1 MDFSGMNERSA
12 RASADSNLPRLK
24 PGGLKRGFFRSAEA
38 LLPRMNAG
46 APTERRR
53 GSVRDAASADSNL
66 PRLKPEGLKRGF
78 FRSAEALLPRMNAG
92 APTERQ
98 GEAPRRSLPRMNV
111 GAPTER
117 RRGPVRDAEAVHSYF
132 PRLKPAWVIAAS
144 GIVAVA
150 ALGAAIT
157 AATVTLDRAESFFG
171 LRAYPAGYIP
181 AGARERTIEQMRA
194 MSASAGSDQLV
205 WKSIAMDSTAAANY
219 DGAFGPAGAIAPVRA
234 IEIDP
239 TDPTGKT
246 VYVGAASGGVW
257 KTTDGV
263 NWIPLTDNQPSLAI
277 RSLALD
283 ATTSPVTIYAGT
295 GARTA
300 AGNSFYGAGVMKSA
314 DGGKTWSATGSAAFS
329 SAGNGGVSIEAI
341 SVSPNSGTRR
351 DVLAAVSGSAGAPS
365 VPSGSTSGGTASG
378 GVWRSTDGGATWA
391 TVLTAGAS
399 VAGFDVAFDP
409 NDRSGMTAYAALGR
423 DNGSGAASAAC
434 LTRCGGLFVSTDAGA
449 SWKRL
454 AGFDQISDQIF
465 NRVQTGRVSLAL
477 GAQSAGKTILYA
489 AIADATPGSANL
501 LGIFKSNDG
510 GATWMTISDPPNH
523 LCAGECF
530 DAMTLRASA
539 TDPSVVFA
547 GGAGLARSIDG
558 GSSWQDVMI
567 DRTHTALYPGQH
579 SIAVSSND
587 SVLYV
592 GNDGGVWSSAD
603 VADAGVAAGSH
614 TWSNINGK
622 SSASGLNIS
631 QLDDGPSGS
640 AALRQ
645 IGIGASASG
654 AHAAGLPNRVQTSS
668 AADPRDARVA
678 YATFSGF
685 SGMNGDTLGHV
696 FMTASGGAEWSDIS
710 GNLPNIP
717 VNSVVADPEIAD
729 TLYVATDIGVFA
741 TNDRGAAW
749 TQLGAGLPIVPV
761 TSLALQPA
769 SRVLT
774 AATFG
779 RGAWDL
785 RLGGGMAFHLTSLSP
800 ASAAVGAASFTLNV
814 KGSGF
819 TNQST
824 IRLNSTALTPTTLKA
839 DGSLAAIVPAG
850 LLKTGGAINV
860 SVIDNGSVT
869 NSVVL
874 AVTNPVPTLTSISP
888 TSVTVGFGEFDLTV
902 TGTNFVTGSVI
913 NFGNTSLTPIGS
925 QSSTS
930 LTVEVPT
937 NAFATAAVIAVSVTN
952 PAPGGGT
959 TSTISFDVQDYA
971 YGPITPTI
979 ATVTGGFTA
988 QYKIPVIA
996 LNGFDVPL
1004 TLTCTGAPS
1013 NSVCSFE
1020 PTSITPTASGATET
1034 MLVTTESNTF
1044 APPMGG
1050 RDRGIPPELRKFWP
1064 ALAGVLGIML
1074 LIAWLSGRAGNR
1086 AWRRRFALATS
1097 LAGITFAGILAGCS
1111 SGGSGGTPVGTYQIT
1126 ITAAEETTSGVIT
1139 VAIAS
1144 HQVMV
1149 TLIVQ
1154 QTPQ

>member
-1 MDFSGMNERSA
+1 VDFLGMNERSA

-38 LLPRMNAG
+38 LFPRI
-46 APTERRR
+46 
-53 GSVRDAASADSNL
+53 
-66 PRLKPEGLKRGF
+66 
-78 FRSAEALLPRMNAG
+78 NAG

-98 GEAPRRSLPRMNV
+98 GEAPRRSSPRMNA
-111 GAPTER
+111 GGPAER
-117 RRGPVRDAEAVHSYF
+117 RKGSVRDAEGAHSYL
-132 PRLKPAWVIAAS
+132 PRLKPAWVMAMG
-144 GIVAVA
+144 GIFALA
-150 ALGAAIT
+150 ALGAVVA
-157 AATVTLDRAESFFG
+157 AATLTLDRAESFFG

-181 AGARERTIEQMRA
+181 AGARERAIEQMRA
-194 MSASAGSDQLV
+194 MSASGGSDQPV

-219 DGAFGPAGAIAPVRA
+219 GGAFGLAGAIAPVRA

-263 NWIPLTDNQPSLAI
+263 NWIPLTDNQASLAI

-314 DGGKTWSATGSAAFS
+314 DGGQTWSTTGSAAFS
-329 SAGNGGVSIEAI
+329 SAGNGGVSIEAV
-341 SVSPNSGTRR
+341 SVSPNAGTHR
-351 DVLAAVSGSAGAPS
+351 DVLAAVSGSAG
-365 VPSGSTSGGTASG
+365 G
-378 GVWRSTDGGATWA
+378 GVWRSTDRGATWTA
-391 TVLTAGAS
+391 VLTGGAS

-423 DNGSGAASAAC
+423 DNGSGGAGAAC
-434 LTRCGGLFVSTDAGA
+434 LTPCGGLFISNDAGA
-449 SWKRL
+449 SWTRL
-454 AGFDQISDQIF
+454 AGFDQVSNQIF
-465 NRVQTGRVSLAL
+465 NRVQTGRVALAL
-477 GAQSAGKTILYA
+477 GPQTAGKTIVYA
-489 AIADATPGSANL
+489 AAADATSGSANL

-510 GATWMTISDPPNH
+510 GAMWMKISDPPNH
-523 LCAGECF
+523 LCASDCL

-539 TDPSVVFA
+539 TDPSAVFA

-558 GSSWQDVMI
+558 GNSWQDVTI
-567 DRTHTALYPGQH
+567 DRTHAAIYPGQH
-579 SIAVSSND
+579 SIAISPNG
-587 SVLYV
+587 SVLYS

-614 TWSNINGK
+614 TWKNVNGGSNA
-622 SSASGLNIS
+622 ASLNIA
-631 QLDDGPSGS
+631 QLNGAP
-640 AALRQ
+640 AVPATTRQ
-645 IGIGASASG
+645 IAFGFPAKSESVT
-654 AHAAGLPNRVQTSS
+654 AGLPNRVQTSS
-668 AADPRDARVA
+668 AIDARDARVA

-685 SGMNGDTLGHV
+685 SGINGDALGHV
-696 FMTASGGAEWSDIS
+696 FMTASSGAEWSDIS

-717 VNSVVADPEIAD
+717 VNAVVADPNIAD

-741 TNDRGAAW
+741 TSDRGAAW

-761 TSLALQPA
+761 TSLALQSA

-779 RGAWDL
+779 RGAWEL
-785 RLGGGMAFHLTSLSP
+785 QLGGGTAFHLASLSP

-839 DGSLAAIVPAG
+839 DGSLAAIVPAR

-860 SVIDNGSVT
+860 SVVDNGSVT

-930 LTVEVPT
+930 LVVEVPT
-937 NAFATAAVIAVSVTN
+937 NAFATAAVISVSVTN

-959 TSTISFDVQDYA
+959 TSPISFDIQDYA

-996 LNGFDVPL
+996 LNGFNVPL
-1004 TLTCTGAPS
+1004 TLSCTGVPS
-1013 NSVCSFE
+1013 NSVCSFA
-1020 PTSITPTASGATET
+1020 PTSITPTAAGAPET
-1034 MLVTTESNTF
+1034 MLVTTESNTA

-1050 RDRGIPPELRKFWP
+1050 RGKRISPDFRKFWP
-1064 ALAGVLGIML
+1064 ALAGVLGIL
-1074 LIAWLSGRAGNR
+1074 LLMAWLSARAANR

-1097 LAGITFAGILAGCS
+1097 LAGIAFAGILAGCS
-1111 SGGSGGTPVGTYQIT
+1111 GGGSGGTPVGTYQIT

>member
-1 MDFSGMNERSA
+1 M
-12 RASADSNLPRLK
+12 
-24 PGGLKRGFFRSAEA
+24 GGIFA
-38 LLPRMNAG
+38 L
-46 APTERRR
+46 
-53 GSVRDAASADSNL
+53 
-66 PRLKPEGLKRGF
+66 
-78 FRSAEALLPRMNAG
+78 
-92 APTERQ
+92 
-98 GEAPRRSLPRMNV
+98 
-111 GAPTER
+111 
-117 RRGPVRDAEAVHSYF
+117 
-132 PRLKPAWVIAAS
+132 
-144 GIVAVA
+144 A
-150 ALGAAIT
+150 ALGAVV
-157 AATVTLDRAESFFG
+157 AATTVSLDRAESFFG
-171 LRAYPAGYIP
+171 PRAYPGGYIP
-181 AGARERTIEQMRA
+181 AGAREHAVEQMKA
-194 MSASAGSDQLV
+194 MSAAASGDQPV
-205 WKSIAMDSTAAANY
+205 WKSIATDSTAAANY
-219 DGAFGPAGAIAPVRA
+219 DATSGAAGAIAPVRA

-239 TDPTGKT
+239 TDPSGKT

-257 KTTDGV
+257 RTSDGV
-263 NWIPLTDNQPSLAI
+263 NWIPLTDNQASLAI

-300 AGNSFYGAGVMKSA
+300 AGNSFYGAGLMKSA
-314 DGGKTWSATGSAAFS
+314 DGGKTWSTTGSAAFS

-341 SVSPNSGTRR
+341 SVSPNSGTHR
-351 DVLAAVSGSAGAPS
+351 DVLAAVSGSAGAPGG
-365 VPSGSTSGGTASG
+365 PSSSTSGG

-391 TVLTAGAS
+391 AVLTAGAS
-399 VAGFDVAFDP
+399 AEGFDVAFDP
-409 NDRSGMTAYAALGR
+409 NDRSGLTAYAALGR
-423 DNGSGAASAAC
+423 EDASGASGPVCVAP
-434 LTRCGGLFVSTDAGA
+434 CGGLFISTDSGA

-454 AGFDQISDQIF
+454 AGFDQVTNQIF
-465 NRVQTGRVSLAL
+465 DRVQTGRVALAL
-477 GAQSAGKTILYA
+477 GPQMAGKTIVYA
-489 AIADATPGSANL
+489 AVADATPGSANF

-510 GATWMTISDPPNH
+510 GATWMKIANPQSH
-523 LCAGECF
+523 LCASNCF
-530 DAMTLRASA
+530 DAVALRASA
-539 TDPSVVFA
+539 TDPSMVFS

-558 GSSWQDVMI
+558 GNSWQDVTM
-567 DRTHTALYPGQH
+567 DRTRTALYPGRH
-579 SIAVSSND
+579 TIALSSND
-587 SVLYV
+587 SVLYA
-592 GNDGGVWSSAD
+592 GDDGGVWSSAE
-603 VADAGVAAGSH
+603 VANAGTAAGSH

-631 QLDDGPSGS
+631 ELDDGLSGS

-645 IGIGASASG
+645 IGIGASASSG
-654 AHAAGLPNRVQTSS
+654 GRAAGLPNRVQTSS
-668 AADPRDARVA
+668 VADSRDARVA

-685 SGMNGDTLGHV
+685 SGMNGDALGHV
-696 FMTASGGAEWSDIS
+696 FMTASGGAQWSDIS

-717 VNSVVADPEIAD
+717 VNGVVADPEIAD
-729 TLYVATDIGVFA
+729 TLYVATDIGVFV
-741 TNDRGAAW
+741 TSDRGAAW
-749 TQLGAGLPIVPV
+749 TPLGAGLPIVPV
-761 TSLALQPA
+761 TSLALQSA

-779 RGAWDL
+779 RGAWEL
-785 RLGGGMAFHLTSLSP
+785 RLGGGTAFHLTSLSP

-839 DGSLAAIVPAG
+839 DGSLAANVPAG

-860 SVIDNGSVT
+860 SVVDNGSVT

-913 NFGNTSLTPIGS
+913 NFGNTSLTPIGA

-937 NAFATAAVIAVSVTN
+937 NAFATAAVINVSVTN
-952 PAPGGGT
+952 PTPGGGT
-959 TSTISFDVQDYA
+959 TSTMSFDVQDYA

-988 QYKIPVIA
+988 QYKIPMIA

-1013 NSVCSFE
+1013 NSVCSFA
-1020 PTSITPTASGATET
+1020 PTSITPTAAGATET
-1034 MLVTTESNTF
+1034 MLVATESNTF
-1044 APPMGG
+1044 APPMVG
-1050 RDRGIPPELRKFWP
+1050 RGRGIPPEFRKFWP
-1064 ALAGVLGIML
+1064 ALAGVLGIL
-1074 LIAWLSGRAGNR
+1074 LLMAWLSARAGNR
-1086 AWRRRFALATS
+1086 AWRRRFALAAS
-1097 LAGITFAGILAGCS
+1097 LAGIAFAGILAGCGG
-1111 SGGSGGTPVGTYQIT
+1111 GGSGGTPVGTYQIT

>member
-1 MDFSGMNERSA
+1 MAM
-12 RASADSNLPRLK
+12 
-24 PGGLKRGFFRSAEA
+24 GGIFA
-38 LLPRMNAG
+38 L
-46 APTERRR
+46 
-53 GSVRDAASADSNL
+53 
-66 PRLKPEGLKRGF
+66 
-78 FRSAEALLPRMNAG
+78 
-92 APTERQ
+92 
-98 GEAPRRSLPRMNV
+98 
-111 GAPTER
+111 
-117 RRGPVRDAEAVHSYF
+117 
-132 PRLKPAWVIAAS
+132 
-144 GIVAVA
+144 A
-150 ALGAAIT
+150 ALGAVVA
-157 AATVTLDRAESFFG
+157 AATLTLDRAESFFG

-181 AGARERTIEQMRA
+181 AGARERAIEQMRA
-194 MSASAGSDQLV
+194 MSASGGSDQPV

-219 DGAFGPAGAIAPVRA
+219 GGAFGLAGAIAPVRA

-263 NWIPLTDNQPSLAI
+263 NWIPLTDNQASLAI

-314 DGGKTWSATGSAAFS
+314 DGGQTWSASGSAAFS
-329 SAGNGGVSIEAI
+329 RATNGGVSIEAV
-341 SVSPNSGTRR
+341 SVSPNSGTHR
-351 DVLAAVSGSAGAPS
+351 DVLAAVSSSAGAS
-365 VPSGSTSGGTASG
+365 SGAASG
-378 GVWRSTDGGATWA
+378 GVWRSADGGATWTA
-391 TVLTAGAS
+391 VLTAGAS

-409 NDRSGMTAYAALGR
+409 NDRTGLTAYAALGR
-423 DNGSGAASAAC
+423 GYAGVASGPIC
-434 LTRCGGLFVSTDAGA
+434 LTPCGGLFISNDAGA
-449 SWKRL
+449 SWTRL
-454 AGFDQISDQIF
+454 AGFDQVSNQIF
-465 NRVQTGRVSLAL
+465 NRLQTGRVSLAL
-477 GAQSAGKTILYA
+477 GPQSVGNTIVYA
-489 AIADATPGSANL
+489 AVTDATSGSANL

-510 GATWMTISDPPNH
+510 GAAWMKISDPPNH
-523 LCAGECF
+523 LCASDCF
-530 DAMTLRASA
+530 DAMTLSAS
-539 TDPSVVFA
+539 DPSVIFA
-547 GGAGLARSIDG
+547 GGAGIARSIDG
-558 GSSWQDVMI
+558 GNSWQDVTM
-567 DRTHTALYPGQH
+567 DRTHAAIYPGQH
-579 SIAVSSND
+579 SIAISSNGAM
-587 SVLYV
+587 LYA
-592 GNDGGVWSSAD
+592 GNDGGVWNSAD

-614 TWSNINGK
+614 TWKNLNGGSNA
-622 SSASGLNIS
+622 ASLNIA
-631 QLDDGPSGS
+631 QLNGAPAVPATS
-640 AALRQ
+640 RQ
-645 IGIGASASG
+645 IAFGFPAKSEAV
-654 AHAAGLPNRVQTSS
+654 AAGLPNRVQTSS
-668 AADPRDARVA
+668 AIDARDARVA

-685 SGMNGDTLGHV
+685 SGINGEAVGHV
-696 FMTASGGAEWSDIS
+696 FMTTSSGAEWSDIS

-717 VNSVVADPEIAD
+717 ANAVVADPNIAD

-741 TNDRGAAW
+741 TSDRGASW
-749 TQLGAGLPIVPV
+749 IPLGAGLPIVPV

-769 SRVLT
+769 SRLLT
-774 AATFG
+774 AETFG
-779 RGAWDL
+779 RGAWEL
-785 RLGGGMAFHLTSLSP
+785 QLGGGAAFHLSSLSP
-800 ASAAVGAASFTLNV
+800 ASAGVGAASFTLNV

-819 TNQST
+819 TNQSV
-824 IRLNSTALTPTTLKA
+824 IRLGSTTLTPTTLHA

-850 LLKTGGAINV
+850 LLKTGGTINV
-860 SVIDNGSVT
+860 SVVDNGSVT
-869 NSVVL
+869 NNVVL
-874 AVTNPVPTLTSISP
+874 AVTNPVPALTSISP
-888 TSVTVGFGEFDLTV
+888 GSVTVGFGEFDLTV
-902 TGTNFVTGSVI
+902 TGTNFVTGSVV

-930 LTVEVPT
+930 LVVEVPT

-952 PAPGGGT
+952 PTPGGGT
-959 TSTISFDVQDYA
+959 TLPISFDIQDYA

-1004 TLTCTGAPS
+1004 TLTCSGVPS
-1013 NSVCSFE
+1013 NSVCSFA

-1034 MLVTTESNTF
+1034 MLVTTESNTA

-1050 RDRGIPPELRKFWP
+1050 RGKRIPPDFRKFWP
-1064 ALAGVLGIML
+1064 ALAGVLGIL
-1074 LIAWLSGRAGNR
+1074 LLMAWLSVRAGNR

-1097 LAGITFAGILAGCS
+1097 LAGIAFAGILAGCT

>member
-1 MDFSGMNERSA
+1 MGVDFSGMNERRA
-12 RASADSNLPRLK
+12 RASAHGNI
-24 PGGLKRGFFRSAEA
+24 
-38 LLPRMNAG
+38 
-46 APTERRR
+46 
-53 GSVRDAASADSNL
+53 
-66 PRLKPEGLKRGF
+66 PRLKPEELQRGS

-98 GEAPRRSLPRMNV
+98 GEAPRRSLPRINA

-117 RRGPVRDAEAVHSYF
+117 QGEAPRRSLPRINAGAPSERRRGSLRDAEGAHSYL
-132 PRLKPAWVIAAS
+132 PRLRPVWVIAMGGVFAL
-144 GIVAVA
+144 A
-150 ALGAAIT
+150 ALGAVVA

-171 LRAYPAGYIP
+171 PRAYPAGYIP
-181 AGARERTIEQMRA
+181 AGAREHAIEQMRA
-194 MSASAGSDQLV
+194 TSVAASSEQPV
-205 WKSIAMDSTAAANY
+205 WKSIAMDSTAAASY
-219 DGAFGPAGAIAPVRA
+219 GAASGPGGAIAPVRA

-239 TDPTGKT
+239 TDPSGKT

-283 ATTSPVTIYAGT
+283 ATTSPVTVYAGT

-314 DGGKTWSATGSAAFS
+314 DGGKTWSTTGSAAFS
-329 SAGNGGVSIEAI
+329 SATNGGVSIEAI

-351 DVLAAVSGSAGAPS
+351 DVLAAVSGSAGAPG
-365 VPSGSTSGGTASG
+365 VPSSGTAGG
-378 GVWRSTDGGATWA
+378 GVWRSADGGATWTA
-391 TVLTAGAS
+391 VLTAGAS

-423 DNGSGAASAAC
+423 DNGGGTAGPAC
-434 LTRCGGLFVSTDAGA
+434 LPPCGGLYISNDAGA

-454 AGFDQISDQIF
+454 AAFDQVGDQIF
-465 NRVQTGRVSLAL
+465 NRAQTGRVSLAL

-489 AIADATPGSANL
+489 AVAGATPGAANIP
-501 LGIFKSNDG
+501 GIFKSNDG
-510 GATWMTISDPPNH
+510 GATWAKISDPPN
-523 LCAGECF
+523 LFCASDCF

-539 TDPSVVFA
+539 TDPSVIFA

-558 GSSWQDVMI
+558 GNSWQDVTM
-567 DRTHTALYPGQH
+567 DRTRTALYPGQH
-579 SIAVSSND
+579 SIALSSNG
-587 SVLYV
+587 SVLYA
-592 GNDGGVWSSAD
+592 GDEGGVWSSAD

-614 TWSNINGK
+614 SWSNISGK
-622 SSASGLNIS
+622 SSASGLIIS
-631 QLDDGPSGS
+631 QLDDGPRGS
-640 AALRQ
+640 VALRQ
-645 IGIGASASG
+645 IGIGASASSG
-654 AHAAGLPNRVQTSS
+654 ARATGLPNRTQTSS
-668 AADPRDARVA
+668 VADPRDARVE

-685 SGMNGDTLGHV
+685 SGMNGDALGHV
-696 FMTASGGAEWSDIS
+696 FITTSSGAEWSDIS
-710 GNLPNIP
+710 GNLANIP
-717 VNSVVADPEIAD
+717 VNGVVVDPEIAD
-729 TLYVATDIGVFA
+729 TLYVATDVGVFE
-741 TNDRGAAW
+741 TSDRGASW
-749 TQLGAGLPIVPV
+749 TPLGAGLPIVPV

-779 RGAWDL
+779 RGAWKL
-785 RLGGGMAFHLTSLSP
+785 QLGGGTAFHLTSLSP
-800 ASAAVGAASFTLNV
+800 ASAAVGAAGFTLNV

-850 LLKTGGAINV
+850 LLKTGGTINV
-860 SVIDNGSVT
+860 SVVDNGSVT

-888 TSVTVGFGEFDLTV
+888 ESVTVGFGEFDLTV

-913 NFGNTSLTPIGS
+913 NFGNTSLTPIGA

-930 LTVEVPT
+930 LVVEVPT

-952 PAPGGGT
+952 PTPGGGT
-959 TSTISFDVQDYA
+959 TQPISFDIQDYA
-971 YGPITPTI
+971 YGPITPTV

-1004 TLTCTGAPS
+1004 TLTCSGAPS
-1013 NSVCSFE
+1013 NSVCSFA
-1020 PTSITPTASGATET
+1020 PTSITPTASGAPET

-1050 RDRGIPPELRKFWP
+1050 RRRGVPPEFRKFWP
-1064 ALAGVLGIML
+1064 ALAGVLGIL
-1074 LIAWLSGRAGNR
+1074 LLMAWLSARAGNR

-1097 LAGITFAGILAGCS
+1097 LAGIAFAGILAGCT

-1139 VAIAS
+1139 VAVAS

>member
-1 MDFSGMNERSA
+1 
-12 RASADSNLPRLK
+12 
-24 PGGLKRGFFRSAEA
+24 
-38 LLPRMNAG
+38 
-46 APTERRR
+46 
-53 GSVRDAASADSNL
+53 V
-66 PRLKPEGLKRGF
+66 
-78 FRSAEALLPRMNAG
+78 
-92 APTERQ
+92 
-98 GEAPRRSLPRMNV
+98 
-111 GAPTER
+111 
-117 RRGPVRDAEAVHSYF
+117 
-132 PRLKPAWVIAAS
+132 WVIAMG
-144 GIVAVA
+144 GIFALA
-150 ALGAAIT
+150 ALGAVV
-157 AATVTLDRAESFFG
+157 AASSVNLDRAESFFG
-171 LRAYPAGYIP
+171 PRAYPAGYIP
-181 AGARERTIEQMRA
+181 AGAREHAIEQMRA
-194 MSASAGSDQLV
+194 ISASASGDQPV
-205 WKSIAMDSTAAANY
+205 WKSIATDSAAAASY
-219 DGAFGPAGAIAPVRA
+219 GAASGPAGAIAPVRA

-246 VYVGAASGGVW
+246 IYVGAGSGGVW

-329 SAGNGGVSIEAI
+329 SAENGGVSIEAI
-341 SVSPNSGTRR
+341 SVSPNSGMRR
-351 DVLAAVSGSAGAPS
+351 DVLAAVSGSARALG
-365 VPSGSTSGGTASG
+365 VPSGG

-391 TVLTAGAS
+391 AVLTAGAS
-399 VAGFDVAFDP
+399 VAGFDVAFDS
-409 NDRSGMTAYAALGR
+409 NDRSGVTAYAALGR
-423 DNGSGAASAAC
+423 NNASGAAGPAC
-434 LTRCGGLFVSTDAGA
+434 LTPCGGLFVSTDAGA
-449 SWKRL
+449 NWKRL
-454 AGFDQISDQIF
+454 AGFDQVSNQIF

-477 GAQSAGKTILYA
+477 GPQSAGRTILYA
-489 AIADATPGSANL
+489 AVADATLGSSNF

-510 GATWMTISDPPNH
+510 GATWTKLSDPPNH
-523 LCAGECF
+523 FCASDCF

-539 TDPSVVFA
+539 TDPSVIFA

-558 GSSWQDVMI
+558 GNSWQDVTI
-567 DRTHTALYPGQH
+567 DRTHIALYPGQH
-579 SIAVSSND
+579 SIALSPNG

-603 VADAGVAAGSH
+603 VANAGVAAGSH
-614 TWSNINGK
+614 SWSNISGK

-631 QLDDGPSGS
+631 QFDDGPSGS

-645 IGIGASASG
+645 FGIGASASSG
-654 AHAAGLPNRVQTSS
+654 ARATGLPNRVQTSS
-668 AADPRDARVA
+668 VADPRDARVA

-685 SGMNGDTLGHV
+685 SGMNGDALGHV
-696 FMTASGGAEWSDIS
+696 LMTASGGAQWNDIS

-717 VNSVVADPEIAD
+717 VNGVVVDPEIAD
-729 TLYVATDIGVFA
+729 TLYVATDIGVFE
-741 TNDRGAAW
+741 TSDRGASW
-749 TQLGAGLPIVPV
+749 TPLGAGLPIVPV

-774 AATFG
+774 AETFG
-779 RGAWDL
+779 RSAWAL
-785 RLGGGMAFHLTSLSP
+785 QLGGGMAFHLTSLSP
-800 ASAAVGAASFTLNV
+800 ASAAVGAAGFTLNV

-824 IRLNSTALTPTTLKA
+824 IRLNSTSLTPTTRKA
-839 DGSLAAIVPAG
+839 DGSLTAMVPTG
-850 LLKTGGAINV
+850 MLKTGGAINV
-860 SVIDNGSVT
+860 SVVDNGSVT
-869 NSVVL
+869 NGVVL
-874 AVTNPVPTLTSISP
+874 AVTNPVPSLTSISP

-913 NFGNTSLTPIGS
+913 NFGNTSLTPIGA

-937 NAFATAAVIAVSVTN
+937 NAFATAAVISVSVTN
-952 PAPGGGT
+952 PTPGGGT
-959 TSTISFDVQDYA
+959 TLPISFDIQDYA

-1004 TLTCTGAPS
+1004 TLTCSGVPS
-1013 NSVCSFE
+1013 NSVCSFA

-1034 MLVTTESNTF
+1034 MLVTTESNTV
-1044 APPMGG
+1044 APPVGG
-1050 RDRGIPPELRKFWP
+1050 RGRDIPPELRKFWP
-1064 ALAGVLGIML
+1064 TLAGVLGILFLMV
-1074 LIAWLSGRAGNR
+1074 WLSARAGNR

-1097 LAGITFAGILAGCS
+1097 LAGIAFAGILAGCS

-1126 ITAAEETTSGVIT
+1126 ITAAETTTSGVTT